1 MLVGYPEPFE
11 LKRPR
16 AGPPAFTEGKRGM
29 TTMTPAEAEA
39 VWTAID
45 EQRARTAHLL
55 EQLSQEQW
63 DHPSLCQGWTVGH
76 VAAHLTMQQ
85 QRVRDVS
92 AFVAHN
98 PRMLRSVTL
107 NATIHDSAVLQAQRL
122 PATEITSR
130 IRAMIG
136 SRRHNA
142 FVTPL
147 ETLTDI
153 LVHSQDIAIP
163 LGLDLPMRPTAGALA
178 AARRWETRHTWLATV
193 FRRIPLDG
201 YRLTATD
208 TDWTRGE
215 GREIAG
221 AIGALL
227 LLLTGRSAAL
237 EQLTGEGAD
246 ALRSAASRPA

>member
-1 MLVGYPEPFE
+1 
-11 LKRPR
+11 
-16 AGPPAFTEGKRGM
+16 M
-29 TTMTPAEAEA
+29 TTMTPAEADA
-39 VWTAID
+39 VWGAID
-45 EQRARTAHLL
+45 DQRARTADLL
-55 EQLSQEQW
+55 EQLPAEQW
-63 DHPSLCQGWTVGH
+63 EHPSLCRGWTVRH
-76 VAAHLTMQQ
+76 VAAHLTLQQ
-85 QRVRDVS
+85 LGVRDVA
-92 AFVAHN
+92 AFVARN

-107 NATIHDSAVLQAQRL
+107 NATIHDSAVLQAQGL
-122 PATEITSR
+122 SSQEVTSR

-163 LGLDLPMRPTAGALA
+163 LGLDLTMRPTASTLA
-178 AARRWETRHTWLATV
+178 ATRRWDTRRSWLASV
-193 FRRIPLDG
+193 FRRLPLDG

-208 TDWTRGE
+208 TTWTRGQ
-215 GREIAG
+215 GPEIAG
-221 AIGALL
+221 PIGALL

-246 ALRSAASRPA
+246 ALRSATSGSV